1 LSADA
6 LLSKALNSGSSS
18 RSDGLLKRTSTALNP
33 AVEPPKA
40 KRRLEASFGDRE
52 KDIMDV
58 SQQLIDAKARI
69 AVLEEEVKAER
80 RLRQEA
86 EAKLAEA
93 RAVSADLRAEN
104 FQTSPKVFP
113 ILAGVQDFE
122 TLQGLS
128 EVYCGP
134 GGGLT
139 EREKAARD
147 GDRSRGMVGRSVM
160 LNPLN
165 RLFLTL
171 IFLRQGLSMA
181 ALAVLFGVS
190 ESTVGTVIHT
200 VLPRLSK
207 FFNHIFPAPTKE
219 SILRNYPAEWKEALG
234 GCLVAM
240 IIDGAEFFLQVSSNP
255 VVQSITYSH
264 YKHHCT
270 GKFLIAITPDGYIA
284 FVSKVFGGHI
294 SDTELVIHSGFLN
307 LLGERGMNILA
318 DKGFTALCL
327 ELLKCGAFLFAPGR
341 LGERKQFY
349 EEEVHKN
356 ALFAKYRIHI
366 ERAIA
371 LMKNFQIITKA
382 MPVSIWHM
390 VDDILGAIRGLC
402 CLMTPLT
409 SKTKE

>member
-1 LSADA
+1 M
-6 LLSKALNSGSSS
+6 
-18 RSDGLLKRTSTALNP
+18 
-33 AVEPPKA
+33 EPPKA
-40 KRRLEASFGDRE
+40 KRRLNASFGDRE
-52 KDIMDV
+52 DDIRDV
-58 SQQLIDAKARI
+58 SVQLIDAKARI
-69 AVLEEEVKAER
+69 ADLEEEVKAER
-80 RLRQEA
+80 RLREVLEVQ
-86 EAKLAEA
+86 LAEA

-113 ILAGVQDFE
+113 ILAGIQDFE

-139 EREKAARD
+139 PREAAEAR
-147 GDRSRGMVGRSVM
+147 GDRSSGMVGKGVM

-171 IFLRQGLSMA
+171 VFLRQGLSMA

-190 ESTVGTVIHT
+190 ESTVSRTIHT

-207 FFNHIFPAPTKE
+207 FFNHIFPAPTKA
-219 SILRNYPAEWKEALG
+219 SIMRNYPAEWKEALG

-270 GKFLIAITPDGYIA
+270 GKFLIAVTPDGYIA

-294 SDTELVIHSGFLN
+294 SDTELVIQSGFLD

-327 ELLKCGAFLFAPGR
+327 ELLKRGAFLFAPGR

-349 EEEVHKN
+349 EEEIHKN
-356 ALFAKYRIHI
+356 ALFAKYRIHV

-371 LMKNFQIITKA
+371 LMKSFQIITKV

-390 VDDILGAIRGLC
+390 VDDIVSTIRGLC
-402 CLMTPLT
+402 CLMVPLT
-409 SKTKE
+409 SKTEE